1 MIYELPIQSQKPK
14 TLHHQFC
21 STPFLL
27 DSLPK
32 NVSELQNND
41 VLTFLLRS
49 GRVPLGPLDLF
60 DIKYRY
66 QKAFER
72 GNKEINNTALMKM
85 TKLTRGYAYA
95 FQDLGYHVWQHSTDQ
110 VTDESIENSISSFKN
125 DLFRNAYIKIIS
137 ELSPVDRK
145 FLFIMAHN
153 NKNVVNISDI
163 RKQMGKSS
171 NYISQYRQRLM
182 DSQVIID
189 AGYGKVAFSLPFM
202 KDFLLEAE
210 ELYEI
215 DN

>member
-1 MIYELPIQSQKPK
+1 
-14 TLHHQFC
+14 
-21 STPFLL
+21 
-27 DSLPK
+27 
-32 NVSELQNND
+32 
-41 VLTFLLRS
+41 
-49 GRVPLGPLDLF
+49 
-60 DIKYRY
+60 
-66 QKAFER
+66 
-72 GNKEINNTALMKM
+72 
-85 TKLTRGYAYA
+85 
-95 FQDLGYHVWQHSTDQ
+95 
-110 VTDESIENSISSFKN
+110 
-125 DLFRNAYIKIIS
+125 
-137 ELSPVDRK
+137 VDRK

-153 NKNVVNISDI
+153 DKNVVNISDI